1 MHKRSTTTNKWNI
14 VPFPSGCLAA
24 QTKRWAEGIRVP
36 APLAGGAYVFFSVT
50 QLKILH
56 QIYWDM
62 IYIQLNSPIS
72 VGVVQ
77 SLKLWWLFA
86 TLWTAALQASLSF
99 TVSWSLLK
107 LMSIESVMLF
117 NHLILCCPLFLCLQS
132 FPASGSFPV
141 SRLFES
147 DDQAIRA
154 SASASVFPM
163 NIQSWFPLG
172 WTGLIPLKYSQSLLQ
187 HHNSKV

>member
-1 MHKRSTTTNKWNI
+1 M
-14 VPFPSGCLAA
+14 
-24 QTKRWAEGIRVP
+24 
-36 APLAGGAYVFFSVT
+36 FFSVT

-72 VGVVQ
+72 VVVVQ

-107 LMSIESVMLF
+107 LVSIESVMLF

-172 WTGLIPLKYSQSLLQ
+172 WTGLIPLKYSQESSPTPQFKSINSFVLSLLYGPTLTSV
-187 HHNSKV
+187 HDY